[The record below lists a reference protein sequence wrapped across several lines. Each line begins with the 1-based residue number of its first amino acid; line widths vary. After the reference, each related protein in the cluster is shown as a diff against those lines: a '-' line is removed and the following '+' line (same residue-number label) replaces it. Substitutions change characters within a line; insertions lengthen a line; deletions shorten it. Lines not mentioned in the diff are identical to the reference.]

1 MCEMYEKTIF
11 SHSQGLG
18 IVSDSKEEVLEIVA
32 KRPVKILET
41 LLKPGEMTSL
51 FGFFLR
57 EVEYLG
63 VLKSESHRQVLPM
76 VFYLG
81 SEKNLFK
88 ETHYFNLVM
97 RVTNTRLFEK
107 TAETTGRDYRYVS
120 GIWK

>member
-1 MCEMYEKTIF
+1 MYEKTIF

>member
-1 MCEMYEKTIF
+1 MYEKTIF

-81 SEKNLFK
+81 SGKNLFK
-88 ETHYFNLVM
+88 EAHYFNVVM

-107 TAETTGRDYRYVS
+107 TTETTGRDYRYVS